1 MRRSWMVG
9 AAVMAAAMF
18 GSGVAQAQTRRAPK
32 PPAVPAA
39 MRPPEGLCRVW
50 VDGASADKQE
60 GVSDCAYARAHVPAG
75 GRVIEGKP
83 ASAKSLAMNEP
94 YSPYYYGPEPIVAH
108 APMHAS
114 AAKRHAHAAASKSGG
129 RQG

>member
-9 AAVMAAAMF
+9 AAVMAAAMV
-18 GSGVAQAQTRRAPK
+18 GSGAAQAQTHAPK
-32 PPAVPAA
+32 PASVPAA

-50 VDGASADKQE
+50 VDGAAADKQE

-83 ASAKSLAMNEP
+83 ASAKSIAMNEA
-94 YSPYYYGPEPIVAH
+94 YAPYYYGPEPITKPVAH
-108 APMHAS
+108 VTAVKHHARV
-114 AAKRHAHAAASKSGG
+114 ARTKRSSRKS
-129 RQG
+129 

>member
-18 GSGVAQAQTRRAPK
+18 GSGAAQAQTHGPK
-32 PPAVPAA
+32 PASIPAA

-83 ASAKSLAMNEP
+83 ASAKSIAMNEA
-94 YSPYYYGPEPIVAH
+94 YAPYYYGPEPITKPAAAH
-108 APMHAS
+108 VTAVKH
-114 AAKRHAHAAASKSGG
+114 HAHAAKAKRSSRKA
-129 RQG
+129 